1 MIIHFAVSQENLNK
15 EASYMLGRLQ
25 VQNLTGLL
33 ASVQSHSLREGE
45 GHRPSY
51 QQYYRNIS
59 SKTINELRDIYKYEL
74 YLFDYPDTP
83 FVDFPK
89 A

>member
-1 MIIHFAVSQENLNK
+1 MIHFAVSQENLNK

-33 ASVQSHSLREGE
+33 ASVQSQSLREGE

-51 QQYYRNIS
+51 QQYYNNIS
-59 SKTINELRDIYKYEL
+59 SKTIDELRDIYKYEL